1 MKSVKLMVFSN
12 ILYFDKEILLT
23 TVCTNIFNFSK
34 FSLCFMSKTNADVMV
49 PRSTFFTTYPKY
61 YCNTAL
67 IDDAVRWLARLI
79 FLIVILLILDTCMLR
94 EHIIDGALF
103 GLLLFFGVDLCF
115 FARSFSFF
123 LWRFRADL
131 LVKSLPHSGQSN
143 SASRNA
149 VFLSAMEHCIMAI
162 LSSFRFE
169 AVVLAFVTFPQVS
182 FCGSRLA
189 FISIFPLLVEA
200 SLKEC
205 FVMPIV
211 IFVFGR
217 CRQPKLKLVKMVVK
231 IFR

>member
-61 YCNTAL
+61 HRITAL

-79 FLIVILLILDTCMLR
+79 FLIVILLILGTCMLT

-103 GLLLFFGVDLCF
+103 GLSLFFRWILF
-115 FARSFSFF
+115 FRSEFSFF

>member
-1 MKSVKLMVFSN
+1 MQTLWYHDPHFSQLIQSITATLPSSMMQFADWHGSFSWSSSSSFWTLACWGSISLMARCLVF
-12 ILYFDKEILLT
+12 
-23 TVCTNIFNFSK
+23 
-34 FSLCFMSKTNADVMV
+34 
-49 PRSTFFTTYPKY
+49 RFFW
-61 YCNTAL
+61 
-67 IDDAVRWLARLI
+67 V
-79 FLIVILLILDTCMLR
+79 
-94 EHIIDGALF
+94 GS
-103 GLLLFFGVDLCF
+103 CF

-149 VFLSAMEHCIMAI
+149 LFLSAMEHCIMAI

-189 FISIFPLLVEA
+189 SISIFPLLVEA

>member
-61 YCNTAL
+61 HRITAL

-103 GLLLFFGVDLCF
+103 GLLLFLGVDLVFSLGRFLSFCDDLEPICWWKVYHILDNRIQLREMLF
-115 FARSFSFF
+115 FCRQWNIALWRSF
-123 LWRFRADL
+123 
-131 LVKSLPHSGQSN
+131 P
-143 SASRNA
+143 
-149 VFLSAMEHCIMAI
+149 
-162 LSSFRFE
+162 
-169 AVVLAFVTFPQVS
+169 VLD
-182 FCGSRLA
+182 
-189 FISIFPLLVEA
+189 
-200 SLKEC
+200 
-205 FVMPIV
+205 
-211 IFVFGR
+211 
-217 CRQPKLKLVKMVVK
+217 LKL
-231 IFR
+231 